1 MKGLLRKVIAGF
13 CYVEAGQF
21 IYECKPRGNI
31 KKTNG
36 NILAGDFVEF
46 TELPNFKGTI
56 EKILPRKNNLI
67 RPPLANVDTL
77 FIVSSYT
84 TPEPNTLLI
93 DRLCAIAE
101 NKNIETVIVFNKSDL
116 GSFDKWTE
124 IYKTAG
130 FETFVVSAKKPQ
142 SIDKLREYLCS
153 KSGISAFTG
162 NSGVGKSSIL
172 NVLFPELSLK
182 TGIVSEKLGRGK
194 HTTREVELF
203 KLPSGGYI
211 ADTPGFSSLDI
222 ERCEVVL
229 KDDLPFCFKE
239 FNEYLTGCK
248 FSSCAHIGEPGC
260 AIIDAVGKGL
270 IHTSRHRNY
279 VNLYNEIKDIKEW
292 NLSKYKS
299 DSR

>member
-1 MKGLLRKVIAGF
+1 MTGILRKVIAGF

-31 KKTNG
+31 KRTNG
-36 NILAGDFVEF
+36 NILAGDTVEF
-46 TELPNFKGTI
+46 TPMPNNKGSI
-56 EKILPRKNNLI
+56 EKIHPRKNRLI

-77 FIVSSYT
+77 FIVSSFC
-84 TPEPNTLLI
+84 TPSPNTLLI
-93 DRLCAIAE
+93 DRLTAIAAS
-101 NKNIETVIVFNKSDL
+101 KDIDTVLVFNKSDL
-116 GSFDKWTE
+116 GSFDEWVS
-124 IYKTAG
+124 IYESAG
-130 FETFVVSAKKPQ
+130 FKVFVVSANEPESMTTLK
-142 SIDKLREYLCS
+142 EYLFS
-153 KSGISAFTG
+153 LNGISAFTG

-172 NVLFPELSLK
+172 NVLIPELSLK

-239 FNEYLTGCK
+239 FEPYLSRCR
-248 FSSCAHIGEPGC
+248 FSTCTHTGEPDC
-260 AIIDAVGKGL
+260 AVKNAVDTGL
-270 IHTSRHRNY
+270 IPKSRLESY
-279 VNLYNEIKDIKEW
+279 ITLYNEIKDIKEW
-292 NLSKYKS
+292 NLNKNQK
-299 DSR
+299 